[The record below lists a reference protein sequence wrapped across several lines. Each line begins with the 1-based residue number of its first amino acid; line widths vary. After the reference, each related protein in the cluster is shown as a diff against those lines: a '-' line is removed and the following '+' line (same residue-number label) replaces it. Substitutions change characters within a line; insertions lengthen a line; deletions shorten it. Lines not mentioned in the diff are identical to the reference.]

1 MHQIHLHL
9 PYLSQIIKNVR
20 PIVSAGSTGTELW
33 KTRDQYIKH
42 QGGGGGGGADSFDD
56 RRMGCP
62 SAEKDRHEYGVV
74 KQVWLFLNRLVSG
87 GLNPFSKEQFRFMH
101 QQ

>member
-42 QGGGGGGGADSFDD
+42 QGGGGGGGGGAQTPSMIDAWVVPAQ
-56 RRMGCP
+56 RRTDTNM
-62 SAEKDRHEYGVV
+62 E
-74 KQVWLFLNRLVSG
+74 
-87 GLNPFSKEQFRFMH
+87 
-101 QQ
+101 